1 MKGIPMRTPR
11 NYGVSRIDVLVIV
24 ACAGLLVVITSAVL
38 GQTRPEG
45 GGRSQL
51 HPRSLED
58 GTQLKEIQHVFVL
71 FARQNKGRYPL
82 PGLID
87 RLPDPHLGE
96 VPGAGPEDAEQN
108 TTANLY
114 SALISQAYLLPDIVV
129 SPIER
134 NPSVEVDRDY
144 NYDAYDPANDVY
156 WDTSFVADLDRKSNT
171 SYAHLVVYG
180 KRKAGKWR
188 CDKSGSWPVLGN
200 RGPKDGKLDPASY
213 TCGPHGHWAGNVV
226 FNDNHT
232 ELLKTTKPKHVL
244 FDSNGQKKQDNLFA
258 FDDGVGGADAILTFT
273 NRMTLDGPII
283 QHD

>member
-1 MKGIPMRTPR
+1 M
-11 NYGVSRIDVLVIV
+11 SRIDLLVIV
-24 ACAGLLVVITSAVL
+24 ACGGLLVAITSAVL
-38 GQTRPEG
+38 GQTRPK
-45 GGRSQL
+45 SSDHTQV
-51 HPRSLED
+51 HPRSLKD

-96 VPGAGPEDAEQN
+96 VPGAGPEDAGQN

-114 SALISQAYLLPDIVV
+114 SALICQAYLLPDIVV

-134 NPSVEVDRDY
+134 NPSVELDRDY

-156 WDTSFVADLDRKSNT
+156 WDTSFVADLGQKSNA
-171 SYAHLVVYG
+171 SYAHMVLYG
-180 KRKAGKWR
+180 ERKTAKWR
-188 CDKSGSWPVLGN
+188 YDKAGSWPILGN
-200 RGPKDGKLDPASY
+200 RGPKEGKLDPKSY

-226 FNDNHT
+226 FNDNHN
-232 ELLKTTKPKHVL
+232 ELLMTATPKHVL
-244 FDSNGQKKQDNLFA
+244 FDSNGQKKQDDLFA
-258 FDDGVGGADAILTFT
+258 FDDGIGGVDAILAFT
-273 NRMTLDGPII
+273 KEMTQDGPII